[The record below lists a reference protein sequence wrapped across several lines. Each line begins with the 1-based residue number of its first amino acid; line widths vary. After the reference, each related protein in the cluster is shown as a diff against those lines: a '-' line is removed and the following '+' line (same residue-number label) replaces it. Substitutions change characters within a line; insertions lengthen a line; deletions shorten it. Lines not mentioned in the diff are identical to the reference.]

1 MLNEAAIPGFGS
13 GAWHESSLN
22 KILGNRAVLGE
33 FQPHRTIDG
42 TRVPDGEPIKDYFP
56 RVIDDELFY
65 RAQAARTERRTKRM
79 GRKGEGVSNLFSG
92 LLKCAY
98 CNSRMLFERKVYNY
112 LTCYSAKR
120 GLGCVGKRWRY
131 DEFEHQFLSFVKEID
146 LASLVHSDDDARKR
160 AALEGIVTSLRGEVA
175 SIKSQM
181 DKMIELLQVAGTAAT
196 YVGGSSRSWRIARSP
211 SRRTSTRRSRN

>member
-79 GRKGEGVSNLFSG
+79 GRKVSDASHHSSP
-92 LLKCAY
+92 LLTYAY
-98 CNSRMLFERKVYNY
+98 C
-112 LTCYSAKR
+112 
-120 GLGCVGKRWRY
+120 
-131 DEFEHQFLSFVKEID
+131 
-146 LASLVHSDDDARKR
+146 HS
-160 AALEGIVTSLRGEVA
+160 
-175 SIKSQM
+175 
-181 DKMIELLQVAGTAAT
+181 
-196 YVGGSSRSWRIARSP
+196 
-211 SRRTSTRRSRN
+211 